1 MSLISSVFTAIANLF
16 GWATGRSALRNSPAM
31 QASAAAKT
39 YSAIKSESSEAVAAA
54 KTGDAAALDNLRK
67 LTAE

>member
-1 MSLISSVFTAIANLF
+1 MSLLSSIFTAIANLF
-16 GWATGRSALRNSPAM
+16 GWATGRSALRNSQAM

-39 YSAIKSESSEAVAAA
+39 DAAIKSESAEAVAAA

>member
-1 MSLISSVFTAIANLF
+1 MSLRSSIFTAIANLF
-16 GWATGRSALRNSPAM
+16 GWATGRSVLRNSPAM

-39 YSAIKSESSEAVAAA
+39 DAAIKSDSAEAVAAA
-54 KTGDAAALDNLRK
+54 KTGDAAALDKLRK

>member
-1 MSLISSVFTAIANLF
+1 MSLISSIFSAIANVF

-31 QASAAAKT
+31 QASKAAKT
-39 YSAIKSESSEAVAAA
+39 DASIKDASAATVAAA
-54 KTGDAAALDNLRK
+54 KTGDASAVENLRR

>member
-1 MSLISSVFTAIANLF
+1 MSLISSIFSAISNVF
-16 GWATGRSALRNSPAM
+16 GWATGRSALRNSPPM

-39 YSAIKSESSEAVAAA
+39 DASIKDTSAATVAAA
-54 KTGDAAALDNLRK
+54 KTGDAEALERLRR

>member
-1 MSLISSVFTAIANLF
+1 MSLISSIFSAIANVF

-31 QASAAAKT
+31 QASKAAKT
-39 YSAIKSESSEAVAAA
+39 DASIKDASAEAVAAA
-54 KTGDAAALDNLRK
+54 KTGDAAAVENLRR

>member
-1 MSLISSVFTAIANLF
+1 MALIGSIFTAIANVF

-39 YSAIKSESSEAVAAA
+39 DAAIKSESAEAVAAA
-54 KTGDAAALDNLRK
+54 KTGDAAALDKIRK

>member
-1 MSLISSVFTAIANLF
+1 MSLLSSIFTAIANLF
-16 GWATGRSALRNSPAM
+16 GWANGRSALRNSPAM

-39 YSAIKSESSEAVAAA
+39 DAAIKSDSAEAVAAA
-54 KTGDAAALDNLRK
+54 KTGDAAALDELRK

>member
-1 MSLISSVFTAIANLF
+1 MSLLSSIFSAIANLF
-16 GWATGRSALRNSPAM
+16 GWATGRSALRNSPTM

-39 YSAIKSESSEAVAAA
+39 DAAIKSDSAEVVSAA
-54 KTGDAAALDNLRK
+54 KTGDAAALDKLRK

>member
-1 MSLISSVFTAIANLF
+1 MSLLSSIFSAIANAF
-16 GWATGRSALRNSPAM
+16 GWATGRSALRNSTSM

-39 YSAIKSESSEAVAAA
+39 DAAIKSESSEAVAAA
-54 KTGDAAALDNLRK
+54 KTGDAEAVEKLRR

>member
-1 MSLISSVFTAIANLF
+1 MSLLSSIFSAIANAF
-16 GWATGRSALRNSPAM
+16 GWATGRSALRNAPPM

-39 YSAIKSESSEAVAAA
+39 DASIKDTSAATVAAA
-54 KTGDAAALDNLRK
+54 TTGEAEAVEKLRR

>member
-1 MSLISSVFTAIANLF
+1 MSLLSSIFSAIANLF

-31 QASAAAKT
+31 QASKAAKT
-39 YSAIKSESSEAVAAA
+39 DASIRAESTAAVSAA
-54 KTGDAAALDNLRK
+54 KTGGADALDKLRR

>member
-1 MSLISSVFTAIANLF
+1 MALIGSIFTAIANVF

-39 YSAIKSESSEAVAAA
+39 DAAIKSESAEAVAAA
-54 KTGDAAALDNLRK
+54 KAGDAAALGKLRR